1 MKKKIQIFVSLLMSI
16 FVLSSLAL
24 PAFADLETTDNGIVG
39 PIFYRGA
46 AEQIKLKA
54 FQSVNCL
61 SSYNSNDFYII
72 LFKSTIVNNVENS
85 FPFLLIE
92 KKKFEEGYPVRNNS
106 GSFSFA
112 SSDNI
117 DFTCI
122 TFAGYFLN
130 SSVSEV
136 LQRSFTTGAIG
147 FHDND
152 FNRLDI
158 VYSDIPIYDEDG
170 NKHSFDT
177 GNIPAPYSISYAPT
191 LGINTQRVVNG
202 HENTFYEVDVSLN
215 KEYLD
220 WYIKRKCEDALNVK
234 IGTCEEY
241 SIQQCLDTVSTLSMK
256 SCAKSK
262 AIYFVSLSDVS
273 KSLKKVTDNSIYT
286 YLHDTRYSMT
296 DRNVNGIDGSTST
309 AVYANGYYPYFT
321 VDFADKLKDNF
332 SYSDYQAL
340 TSRLPAFHLTVALE
354 QFNSEVFNPISVLH
368 SIFTA
373 ELDFSDF
380 DTNFYDE
387 MKKIYNL
394 DNSPSGVSFSNDSNW
409 QNDTTSYQEYFS
421 KSSRYF
427 VSSIDFS
434 FDSYPAY
441 KPLKDADGNDI
452 DMIKRNPFN
461 FANNPVPPRTYQ
473 GVNSDGT
480 LTEERTKEQQKEYDD
495 NIKIQRNF
503 PHQDFT
509 DFTKIFDTTGVYFQ
523 FLTVAFQCLPSWF
536 LTIFTA
542 WFIMFLALSIIK
554 FVFN

>member
-24 PAFADLETTDNGIVG
+24 PAFATDDLDSSGGIVG
-39 PIFYRGA
+39 SVFMRQTA
-46 AEQIKLKA
+46 LSIKK
-54 FQSVNCL
+54 QVCEVKNVN
-61 SSYNSNDFYII
+61 YDDYYIL
-72 LFKSTIVNNVENS
+72 LFKDRGEYRYALIQNITYQEKYPRFGETSNIYLCASSFDDSSKVKYMTGYFYGGIGYFANVT
-85 FPFLLIE
+85 
-92 KKKFEEGYPVRNNS
+92 S
-106 GSFSFA
+106 GFHIDSFSE
-112 SSDNI
+112 SI
-117 DFTCI
+117 
-122 TFAGYFLN
+122 YQPEQLLY
-130 SSVSEV
+130 SE
-136 LQRSFTTGAIG
+136 
-147 FHDND
+147 
-152 FNRLDI
+152 
-158 VYSDIPIYDEDG
+158 IPIYDADG

-177 GNIPAPYSISYAPT
+177 GNIPPPYLISYAPT

-296 DRNVNGIDGSTST
+296 DRNINGIDGSTST

-340 TSRLPAFHLTVALE
+340 ISKLPAFHLTVALE

-387 MKKIYNL
+387 MKKIYDL

-480 LTEERTKEQQKEYDD
+480 LTKERTKEQQKEYDD

-523 FLTVAFQCLPSWF
+523 FLTAAFQCLPSWF